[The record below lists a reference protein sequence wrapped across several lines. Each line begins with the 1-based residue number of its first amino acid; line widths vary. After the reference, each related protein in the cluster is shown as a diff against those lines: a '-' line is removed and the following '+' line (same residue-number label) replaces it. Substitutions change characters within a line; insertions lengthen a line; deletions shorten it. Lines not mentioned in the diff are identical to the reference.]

1 MIEIIPNILI
11 LISLYIVLINILY
24 ILYISKSENESLK
37 NNINWLIDSFLP
49 NKNFIPTEIKNH
61 LLDSL
66 NNVKDD
72 SFKTLD
78 ESEKK
83 MNEDVINKSIKY
95 SLIGFSIGILLAFI
109 WCQYFNI
116 NFGQILLNNS
126 IIIIFILFVE
136 IAFIYIF
143 KHKYIIADSNVIK
156 NKLTNI
162 IFS

>member
-11 LISLYIVLINILY
+11 LISLYIVLITILY
-24 ILYISKSENESLK
+24 ILYISKSENEIIK
-37 NNINWLIDSFLP
+37 NNINYLVDAFLP
-49 NKNFIPTEIKNH
+49 NKDFLPTDIKNN

-66 NNVKDD
+66 NNINND
-72 SFKTLD
+72 SLKNSD

-83 MNEDVINKSIKY
+83 INEDLINKSIKY

-109 WCQYFNI
+109 WCHHFNI
-116 NFGQILLNNS
+116 NFGQTLLNNT

-143 KHKYIIADSNVIK
+143 KQKYIIADSNVIK